1 MEWLQVL
8 LGFIL
13 VCSGISLASTTT
25 QSAEHNPTYVISVPK
40 VLRCG
45 VPATLSVTVLTEH
58 PINVTSELLHGN
70 KSVAQIQSTIPGG
83 STKMLHLPPVFYD
96 DLSFWHPY
104 ELHVK
109 GFVGPTQVFSNS
121 TKMPF
126 SPKCVSIFIQ
136 TDKNSYQ
143 PGQAVKFRVLTLTP
157 DGKPYKG
164 RIDIFIQDPRGNMIR
179 QWLSVNAV
187 LGAVSEELILSQNPS
202 RGHWSIIAKIDE
214 VVKNRLFNVEYYVLP
229 KFEVN
234 VDVPSVHYHE
244 DTLVGSVDA
253 RYFYGKPVSGVMKV
267 SFDHFFYGFNVQYQQ
282 EGRID
287 GSADFTFEVPR
298 LGKRTVEDMNYDK
311 YRGREYIDISVNVTE
326 HATGLTYNNSARVS
340 IVKSKYNIE
349 FLQHPQFIK
358 PAMTFSSLLKVSTYN
373 GQPLTDEERR
383 EGIRLVIAQYKF
395 SPWMMNDHEE
405 AGPRTPE
412 PPDPVSTFSPVYN
425 LPFQEMTYYVPADGI
440 VSFHTT
446 IADDVATL
454 DIEAQ
459 FQDTVRRLQLH
470 SSNSSPSGSYMH
482 LHTNSDPQVGQ
493 PLALNVESNVNLT
506 RFHYVVMSRGR
517 VVNAGT
523 SESLYFSLDPDQS
536 WTPLA
541 CVLVYYTLSDGELV
555 NDALQVTF
563 PQVLTNTVSLRW
575 SQDRAGP
582 GDSVSLSVSVSE
594 SGSLVGFLVVDK
606 ATLDSKT
613 DNGITVKTVLEEFM
627 SYSRDM
633 TYTDHTRDPYSAFTN
648 CGVTVLTDA
657 RLNQENNMMFFA
669 FREIAYTDQPSDGPA
684 HETRERKYF
693 PETWIW
699 LDADMGNSTSKS
711 FPFTVPDSMTSW
723 VAFGIVMSEG
733 LGLGISDPVELTV
746 FQSFFLS
753 LNLPAFIIRGEL
765 LLLDVNLFNYVDV
778 DLEVIVVIAES
789 PMFEFVSPDG
799 EEYSL
804 ANVRKVYV
812 MSQNMTSILFPI
824 RATVL
829 GVIVFSVKATSIYT
843 SDLVYKTVLV
853 KPEGMEQSSTQTL
866 FLEFPLNQRI
876 LSRSMEFMFPADV
889 VPGSQRASVSAVGDI
904 LGPSIGNLDSLIQM
918 PYGCGEQNMI
928 HFAPNVYVLQYLR
941 SSGQNEEQTRNRAMS
956 YMLEA
961 YERELSYQRMDG
973 SFSAFGDS
981 DPSGST
987 WLSAFVLRCF
997 LQART
1002 FVPIDPS
1009 VIQRTASWLETQQ
1022 NPDGSFRE
1030 PGYVI
1035 HTELQ
1040 GGLDGPVSLTAY
1052 VLMALLEDDE
1062 YRSSFEASVS
1072 SARSYLTA
1080 QLSLGISSNYSLCL
1094 VTYALSLANSSV
1106 ASSALTQLLNR
1117 AIMRDGVPSWS
1128 TSENVLSSFWQPRS
1142 SDIEMSAYVL
1152 LSMNRQAR
1160 MDEGF
1165 MLMKWLSQQ
1174 RNHLGGYGSTQ
1185 DTVMALHALSV
1196 YARYGSSDFLDLS
1209 ITVNNLMGP
1218 VANFNINKTNYLLQQ
1233 SQDLPMEADDRVK
1246 VEVVARGQGFALFQL
1261 NVFYNINGLR
1271 TSRRRR
1277 DVYTDDFFYLYVDV
1291 ADDDTFHINIH
1302 ICFSL
1307 RPGKGLNQTGMAILD
1322 VGLLTG
1328 FSLNQDTIQT
1338 DDVVRRIETPPGRVI
1353 LYLNAVNT
1361 VERCVDIPTILD
1373 FKVANV
1379 QDAVVMIYDYYEP
1392 LRKTVRS
1399 YTSVRRRD
1407 MSVCSLCGSECAQC
1421 QNQDSWPTDGTSS
1434 FNKPLLTLI
1443 FTTLLILLSV
1453 CN

>member
-1 MEWLQVL
+1 MEGLQVF

-13 VCSGISLASTTT
+13 VCSGMSLENTTT
-25 QSAEHNPTYVISVPK
+25 QSREHKHTYVISVPK
-40 VLRCG
+40 ALRCG
-45 VPATLSVTVLTEH
+45 VPATLSVTILTEH
-58 PINVTSELLHGN
+58 PITVTTELLHGR

-83 STKMLHLPPVFYD
+83 STKMLDLPPVFYD
-96 DLSFWHPY
+96 DHSFPRPY

-109 GFVGPTQVFSNS
+109 GFVGKTQVFSNS
-121 TKMPF
+121 TTMIF

-143 PGQAVKFRVLTLTP
+143 PGQAVKFRVVSLTP
-157 DGKPYKG
+157 NGKPYKG
-164 RIDIFIQDPRGNMIR
+164 KIDIFIQDPRGNMIR

-202 RGHWSIIAKIDE
+202 EGQWSIIAEIDE
-214 VVKNRLFNVEYYVLP
+214 VVQRRQFRVEYYVLP

-234 VDVPSVHYHE
+234 LDVPSIHYHE
-244 DTLVGSVDA
+244 DTLVGTVNA
-253 RYFYGKPVSGVMKV
+253 RYFYGKPVSGVMNV
-267 SFDHFFYGFNVQYQQ
+267 SFDHFFYGYHVQNQQ
-282 EGRID
+282 VGRID
-287 GSADFTFEVPR
+287 GSASFTFEVPE
-298 LGKRTVEDMNYDK
+298 LGNTFVERVYYDI
-311 YRGREYIDISVNVTE
+311 YRGGEYIDISVNVTE

-340 IVKSKYNIE
+340 IVKSKYNLA

-358 PAMTFSSLLKVSTYN
+358 PAMNFSSLLKVSTYN
-373 GQPLTDEERR
+373 GHPLTDEERR
-383 EGIRLVIAQYKF
+383 EGIRLVTTQYK
-395 SPWMMNDHEE
+395 SRLWMMKDFEE
-405 AGPRTPE
+405 AELHLLKPQNRA
-412 PPDPVSTFSPVYN
+412 STFSSDKDITV
-425 LPFQEMTYYVPADGI
+425 QEMTYNVSADGI

-446 IADDVATL
+446 TADDVAML
-454 DIEAQ
+454 HIEAR
-459 FQDTVRRLQLH
+459 FRDTVRQLELY
-470 SSNSSPSGSYMH
+470 SSGSGSYMH
-482 LHTNSDPQVGQ
+482 LHNNSDPQVGQ
-493 PLALNVESNVNLT
+493 PLALNVESNLNLT
-506 RFHYVVMSRGR
+506 RFHYVVMSRGW

-523 SESLYFSLDPDQS
+523 SDSLYFSLYPDQS

-541 CVLVYYTLSDGELV
+541 CVLVYYTLSDGEIV

-563 PQVLTNTVSLRW
+563 TQVLTNKVSLRW
-575 SQDRAGP
+575 SQDRAKP
-582 GDSVSLSVSVSE
+582 GDSVSVSVSVSE

-627 SYSRDM
+627 SYSGEMINTED
-633 TYTDHTRDPYSAFTN
+633 TRYLYSAFTK

-657 RLNQENNMMFFA
+657 RLNQENNIMFFE
-669 FREIAYTDQPSDGPA
+669 FRDIAYTDQASDGPINK
-684 HETRERKYF
+684 TRERKYF

-723 VAFGIVMSEG
+723 VAFGIVLSEG
-733 LGLGISDPVELTV
+733 LGLGISDPAELTV

-765 LLLDVNLFNYVDV
+765 LLLEVNLFNYMDV

-789 PMFEFVSPDG
+789 PMFEFVSQ
-799 EEYSL
+799 EEFSL

-812 MSQNMTSILFPI
+812 MEQNITSILFPV

-829 GVIVFSVKATSIYT
+829 GEIVFSVKATSIFT
-843 SDLVYKTVLV
+843 SDLVRKTVLV

-866 FLEFPLNQRI
+866 FLEFPFNQRI
-876 LSRSMEFMFPADV
+876 LSRSLEFIFPADV
-889 VPGSQRASVSAVGDI
+889 VYGSQRASVSAVGDI
-904 LGPSIGNLDSLIQM
+904 LGPSIGNLDSLIQL

-956 YMLEA
+956 YMQEA
-961 YERELSYQRMDG
+961 YERELSYQRTDG
-973 SFSAFGDS
+973 SFSAFGDH
-981 DPSGST
+981 DRSGST

-1002 FVPIDPS
+1002 FIPIDPN
-1009 VIQRTASWLETQQ
+1009 VMQRTALWLQSQQ

-1035 HTELQ
+1035 HSELQ

-1062 YRSSFEASVS
+1062 YRIMLEASVS
-1072 SARSYLTA
+1072 TARSYLTT
-1080 QLSLGISSNYSLCL
+1080 QLSLGITSNYSLCL

-1128 TSENVLSSFWQPRS
+1128 TPGNVLSSSWQPRS

-1152 LSMNRQAR
+1152 LSMHRLAR

-1165 MLMKWLSQQ
+1165 NLMKWLSLQ

-1196 YARYGSSDFLDLS
+1196 YARYGSSAFLNLS
-1209 ITVNNLMGP
+1209 IAVSNLMGP
-1218 VANFNINKTNYLLQQ
+1218 VANFNINKTNYLLLQ
-1233 SQDLPMEADDRVK
+1233 SQDLMMDAEDRVK

-1307 RPGKGLNQTGMAILD
+1307 RPGQGLNQTGMAILD

-1328 FSLNQDTIQT
+1328 FTLNQDTMQT

-1353 LYLNAVNT
+1353 LYLSEVNT

-1373 FKVANV
+1373 FKVTNV

-1399 YTSVRRRD
+1399 YTSVKRRD
-1407 MSVCSLCGSECAQC
+1407 MTVCSLCGFECAQC
-1421 QNQDSWPTDGTSS
+1421 QNQDHSPTDGTSS
-1434 FNKPLLTLI
+1434 FNKHHLLTII

>member
-1 MEWLQVL
+1 MKGLRVF

-13 VCSGISLASTTT
+13 VCSGMSLENTTT
-25 QSAEHNPTYVISVPK
+25 QSPEHKQTYVISVPK

-45 VPATLSVTVLTEH
+45 VPATLSVTILTEH
-58 PINVTSELLHGN
+58 PITVTTELVHGS
-70 KSVAQIQSTIPGG
+70 KSMAQIQKTIRGG
-83 STKMLHLPPVFYD
+83 STQMLDLPPVFYD
-96 DLSFWHPY
+96 DLSFSHPY
-104 ELHVK
+104 KLHVK
-109 GFVGPTQVFSNS
+109 GFVGQTQVFSNS
-121 TKMPF
+121 TTMNF

-143 PGQAVKFRVLTLTP
+143 PGQAVKFRVVSLTP
-157 DGKPYKG
+157 DGKPYRGK
-164 RIDIFIQDPRGNMIR
+164 IDIFIQDPRRNMIR
-179 QWLSVNAV
+179 QWLSVNTV

-202 RGHWSIIAKIDE
+202 QGQWSIRADI
-214 VVKNRLFNVEYYVLP
+214 VLP

-244 DTLVGSVDA
+244 DTLVGTVKA
-253 RYFYGKPVSGVMKV
+253 RYFYGKPVSGVMNV
-267 SFDHFFYGFNVQYQQ
+267 SFDHFFYGNHLQYQQ
-282 EGRID
+282 VGRID
-287 GSADFTFEVPR
+287 GSADFKFEVPE
-298 LGKRTVEDMNYDK
+298 LGNTFVEERYYEK
-311 YRGREYIDISVNVTE
+311 YRGGEYIDISVNVTE

-340 IVKSKYNIE
+340 IVKSKYNLV

-358 PAMTFSSLLKVSTYN
+358 PAMNFSSLLKVSTYN

-383 EGIRLVIAQYKF
+383 EGIRLVTTQYK
-395 SPWMMNDHEE
+395 SRVWMMKDFEGAE
-405 AGPRTPE
+405 PRLLE
-412 PPDPVSTFSPVYN
+412 PQNRASAFSSDNN
-425 LPFQEMTYYVPADGI
+425 LTVQEMTYNVSADGI

-446 IADDVATL
+446 IADDVAML
-454 DIEAQ
+454 HIEAR
-459 FQDTVRRLQLH
+459 FRDTVRQLELYTRY
-470 SSNSSPSGSYMH
+470 SSGSGSYIH
-482 LHTNSDPQVGQ
+482 LQNNSDPQVGQ

-517 VVNAGT
+517 VVDAGT
-523 SESLYFSLDPDQS
+523 SQSLYFSLYPDQS

-541 CVLVYYTLSDGELV
+541 CVLVYYTLSDGEIV

-563 PQVLTNTVSLRW
+563 TQVLTNTKSYSSIKMAASFVMCEFQVSLRW
-575 SQDRAGP
+575 SQDRAKP
-582 GDSVSLSVSVSE
+582 GDSVSVSVSVSE

-613 DNGITVKTVLEEFM
+613 DNGITVNTVLEEFM
-627 SYSRDM
+627 SYSREM
-633 TYTDHTRDPYSAFTN
+633 INTEHTTYLYSAF
-648 CGVTVLTDA
+648 
-657 RLNQENNMMFFA
+657 
-669 FREIAYTDQPSDGPA
+669 
-684 HETRERKYF
+684 
-693 PETWIW
+693 
-699 LDADMGNSTSKS
+699 
-711 FPFTVPDSMTSW
+711 
-723 VAFGIVMSEG
+723 
-733 LGLGISDPVELTV
+733 ELTV

-765 LLLDVNLFNYVDV
+765 LLLEVNLFNYMDV
-778 DLEVIVVIAES
+778 DLEVVVVIAES
-789 PMFEFVSPDG
+789 PMFEFVSEG
-799 EEYSL
+799 EFSL
-804 ANVRKVYV
+804 TNVRKVYV
-812 MSQNMTSILFPI
+812 MRQNVTSILFPV

-829 GVIVFSVKATSIYT
+829 GEIVFSVKATSIFT
-843 SDLVYKTVLV
+843 SDLVRKSVLV

-866 FLEFPLNQRI
+866 FLEFPLNQRT
-876 LSRSMEFMFPADV
+876 LSRSMEFIFPADV
-889 VPGSQRASVSAVGDI
+889 VYGSQRASVSAVGDI
-904 LGPSIGNLDSLIQM
+904 LGPSIGNLDSLIQL

-956 YMLEA
+956 YMQEA
-961 YERELSYQRMDG
+961 YERELSYQRTDG
-973 SFSAFGDS
+973 SFSAFGDH
-981 DPSGST
+981 DRSGST

-1002 FVPIDPS
+1002 FIPIDPT
-1009 VIQRTASWLETQQ
+1009 VMQRTALWLQSQQ

-1035 HTELQ
+1035 HRELQ

-1062 YRSSFEASVS
+1062 YRIMLEASVS
-1072 SARSYLTA
+1072 SAKSYLTT
-1080 QLSLGISSNYSLCL
+1080 QLSLGITSNYSLCL
-1094 VTYALSLANSSV
+1094 VTYALSLANSPV

-1128 TSENVLSSFWQPRS
+1128 TSGNDLSSFSQPRS

-1152 LSMNRQAR
+1152 LSMHRLAR
-1160 MDEGF
+1160 MDQGF
-1165 MLMKWLSQQ
+1165 NLMKWLSQQ

-1196 YARYGSSDFLDLS
+1196 YASYGSSAFLNLS
-1209 ITVNNLMGP
+1209 IAVSNLMGP

-1233 SQDLPMEADDRVK
+1233 SQDLM
-1246 VEVVARGQGFALFQL
+1246 L
-1261 NVFYNINGLR
+1261 NVFYNINGMR

-1291 ADDDTFHINIH
+1291 ADDDTFHININ

-1307 RPGKGLNQTGMAILD
+1307 RPGQGLNQTGMAILD

-1353 LYLNAVNT
+1353 LYLSEVNT

-1373 FKVANV
+1373 FKVTNV

-1399 YTSVRRRD
+1399 YTSVKRRD
-1407 MSVCSLCGSECAQC
+1407 MTVCSLCGFECAQC
-1421 QNQDSWPTDGTSS
+1421 ENQDHWPTDGTSS
-1434 FNKPLLTLI
+1434 FNKHHLLTII
-1443 FTTLLILLSV
+1443 FTTLLILLSI
-1453 CN
+1453 CY